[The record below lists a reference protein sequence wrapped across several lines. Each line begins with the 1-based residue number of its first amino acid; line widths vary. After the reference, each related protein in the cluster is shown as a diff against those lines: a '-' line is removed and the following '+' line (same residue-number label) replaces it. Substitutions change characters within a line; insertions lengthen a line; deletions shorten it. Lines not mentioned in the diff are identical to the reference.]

1 MEQRLASRNGTRINR
16 RDALRIGL
24 AAGVLGATG
33 GLLGSS
39 RTARADAGGRSPDAT
54 CGLIEPT
61 AGTWDMWLFSSAS
74 GLRVGAPPGAG
85 MTQQEL
91 RSLESLAAQR
101 QSSLDRIRFWDAGAV
116 YRWAGIG
123 ADMMA
128 RLGFGINPLNGQPLA
143 GLTLNRNLALVMTA
157 IYDATIAAWDSKY
170 AHNRS
175 RPSEIDP
182 RLTTAVEVP
191 RSPSYPSE
199 HAAVAGA
206 ASTILAYLYPSQQ
219 SALQGMVAE
228 EVLTRQ
234 VAGVEFPSDV
244 AAGLELGQHVGAAA
258 IQRAKTDGAEIA
270 WSGTI
275 PTVDPTGHGNPL
287 WNGTNPIFPS
297 AGSWKTWVL
306 TSGSQFRSAQYP
318 DSGSLPGMADLDGVV
333 NFNRALNG
341 PNFARNAEAFLA
353 QTNAGQIT
361 GELQALSQRIHE
373 EGLENNPPRSA
384 RVYALHGVAGHDAM
398 VACFESKYH
407 YWRIRPFQAHA
418 GLVTLFPTPNH
429 PSYPAAHG
437 AGSGA
442 AGAISA
448 YLFPRDAAALVAAQT
463 LLAQSR
469 LWAGIHYQTDIDA
482 GLAQGQ
488 AVAQLVIGKRG
499 NIDGLPSA
507 AAASTLEACKT

>member
-1 MEQRLASRNGTRINR
+1 METRLASRQPTRINR

-74 GLRVGAPPGAG
+74 GLRVEAPPGAA

-101 QSSLDRIRFWDAGAV
+101 QALLDRIRFWDAGAV
-116 YRWAGIG
+116 YRWVGIG
-123 ADMMA
+123 NDMMA
-128 RLGFGINPLNGQPLA
+128 RLGLGINPLNGQPLA
-143 GLTLNRNLALVMTA
+143 GLTISRNVALVMTA

-170 AHNRS
+170 AYHRS

-182 RLTTAVEVP
+182 RLTSAIGVP

-199 HAAVAGA
+199 HAAVAAA

-228 EVLTRQ
+228 DVLTRQ

-244 AAGLELGQHVGAAA
+244 AAGLELGQQVGAAA
-258 IQRAKTDGAEIA
+258 IQRAKTDGAEIP

-287 WNGTNPIFPS
+287 WSGTNPIFPS
-297 AGSWKTWVL
+297 AGTWKTWVL
-306 TSGSQFRSAQYP
+306 TSGSQFRSGQYP
-318 DSGSLPGMADLDGVV
+318 DFGSSAGIADLGGVV
-333 NFNRALNG
+333 NFNRALTG

-353 QTNAGQIT
+353 QTNAGQFL
-361 GELQALSQRIHE
+361 GEFQALSQRIQE
-373 EGLENNPPRSA
+373 EGLHDNPPRSA
-384 RVYALHGVAGHDAM
+384 RVYALHAVTQHDAM
-398 VACFESKYH
+398 VACFEAKYH
-407 YWRIRPFQAHA
+407 YWRIRPFQASP

-442 AGAISA
+442 AGVISA
-448 YLFPRDAAALVAAQT
+448 YLFPRDATALVAAQT
-463 LLAQSR
+463 MLAQSR

-488 AVAQLVIGKRG
+488 AVAQLVLSTRGK
-499 NIDGLPSA
+499 IDGLPSPA
-507 AAASTLEACKT
+507 AAPTLAGCET